1 MLITVIPSIS
11 SAFAQRLQ
19 LDTIPVKN
27 WPLHKSSE
35 QAVGDQYV
43 AVSGGTSNLVFV
55 AITPC
60 RVLDTRSEGGSGKTA
75 PFGPPSLAA
84 GQARIVPVALSN
96 CGVPAASDYSL
107 NFVSITP
114 FGQTVAWI
122 AAWPDDTAWP
132 GTVILNAL
140 QGGIVANSGLV
151 ASGADGGIQVLSTN
165 NGDLVIDLNGY
176 YVQAATVQG
185 PIGPQG
191 PPGNTGS
198 TGPPGNAGST
208 GPSGAAG
215 SPGAT
220 GIAGPSGAS
229 GAAGPAGSQGIQ
241 GVQGIQGAAGTNGTN
256 GTPGASG
263 AIGPQGPPVTFQGT
277 WSIATTYSAGDAV
290 FFNGSSYIGL
300 SSGNIAN
307 IPSSGV
313 PWALLAQQG
322 STGSTG
328 APGSNGTNGTNGT
341 NGAQGLQGIPG
352 AAGSPG
358 PPQMFVAQFSNIT
371 AATSFA
377 GLNGPITN
385 QTIGAVATIMPS
397 ACTFNALYVAG
408 TITGSVAPDV
418 LTFTVMKNGVATT
431 MTVSMSLSVAGT
443 TVISTDTSHPFSV
456 VAGDSVA
463 IQVFQTNTTTT
474 PLVRMSATT
483 QCQ

>member
-1 MLITVIPSIS
+1 LLAVIASIS
-11 SAFAQRLQ
+11 SIAAQRLQ
-19 LDTIPVKN
+19 PDTIPVRN
-27 WPLHKSSE
+27 WPLRRSSD
-35 QAVGDQYV
+35 QALTDQKV
-43 AVSGGTSNLVFV
+43 AVAGSASTLVFV

-60 RVLDTRSEGGSGKTA
+60 RILDTRTEDGSSKPT
-75 PFGPPSLAA
+75 PFGPPALVA

-96 CGVPAASDYSL
+96 CGVPAASAYSL

-122 AAWPDDTAWP
+122 AAWPDDTVWP

-140 QGGIVANSGLV
+140 QGGVVANSALV

-185 PIGPQG
+185 PTGPQG
-191 PPGNTGS
+191 PPGNI
-198 TGPPGNAGST
+198 GST
-208 GPSGAAG
+208 GPSG
-215 SPGAT
+215 P
-220 GIAGPSGAS
+220 P
-229 GAAGPAGSQGIQ
+229 GAAGPTGAQ
-241 GVQGIQGAAGTNGTN
+241 GVQGIQGIAGTNGAA
-256 GTPGASG
+256 GATG
-263 AIGPQGPPVTFQGT
+263 PIGPIGPPVIFQGT
-277 WSIATTYSAGDAV
+277 WSNATIYSTGNAV
-290 FFNGSSYIGL
+290 FFNGSSYISL
-300 SSGNIAN
+300 SNGNIAN

-313 PWALLAQQG
+313 PWALFAQQG
-322 STGSTG
+322 ATGLTG
-328 APGSNGTNGTNGT
+328 ASGSNGTNGTNGT

-352 AAGSPG
+352 VAGSPG
-358 PPQMFVAQFSNIT
+358 PPQIFVAQFSNI
-371 AATSFA
+371 AASTSFA

-385 QTIGAVATIMPS
+385 QNIGGVATIMSS

-408 TITGSVAPDV
+408 TITGSVAPDA
-418 LTFTVMKNGVATT
+418 LTFTLIKNGIATA
-431 MTVSMSLSVAGT
+431 MTASMSLSVAGT

-463 IQVFQTNTTTT
+463 IQVFQTNTVSP